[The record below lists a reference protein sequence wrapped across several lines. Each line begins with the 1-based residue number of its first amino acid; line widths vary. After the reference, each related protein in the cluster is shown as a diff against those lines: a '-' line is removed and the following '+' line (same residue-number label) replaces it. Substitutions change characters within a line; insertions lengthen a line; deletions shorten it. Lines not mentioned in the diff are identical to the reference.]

1 MPEKKEKDYDDLY
14 KRYTKKLSEQLD
26 KQGKEEEPITSREY
40 VQFKKE
46 YMPKP
51 MTLYEKACNFSEKT
65 FKIKT
70 DKVKEKNMQ
79 EFIDVAHLNITP
91 EGAMSFSFLF
101 PLLLIFVG
109 TVISITIPML
119 LGSKTNMFFIM
130 FFVLTGLIM
139 IFPLQKMP
147 EFMANTWRLKASNQM
162 VMGVF
167 YIVTYMRHTSNLE
180 LAINFAAEHLGPP
193 LSLDFKKVLW
203 DVENGKYESMK
214 ESLDHYLETW
224 RKWNMEFIE
233 SIHLIESSLYEN
245 SEERRVESLDKA
257 LNVILD
263 ETYEKMLHYAH
274 NLKSPITMLHMIGII
289 LPILGMVILPLLINF
304 VDGVSWYHIAALYN
318 VALPILVYYMG
329 KVILSTRPTGYGEVD
344 ISEQNPELNK
354 YKKILIKISGFE
366 LRIEP
371 MIIALFIGIVLFIIG
386 ISPIIIHKIN
396 PSFDLSIGSFDLLG
410 YRCPQEKTIKCDT
423 SADSTAIGPFGLG
436 ASILSLAVVLSFG
449 IGIGLY
455 YKLKTENVIKIREQ
469 SKKLEEEI
477 ASSIFQLGNRIGD
490 GIPAEIAFGKVAEQI
505 EGTYSGGFFQTV
517 SNNITKMGMNVEQ
530 AIFDPKYGA
539 LVYYPSNLIES
550 TMKVLVESAKK
561 GPQVAAQSLVN
572 VSRYI
577 KEIHKVDERLKD
589 LMADIISSMKSQIS
603 FLTPAIAGIVVG
615 ITSMITT
622 VLGNL
627 SGQAQSIVGQA
638 QGSDV
643 SSFIMLFGEGI
654 PTFYFQL
661 IVGIYVVQIVFILT
675 IIVNSIE
682 NGADKLNER
691 YLLGTNLTKS
701 TILYCA
707 ISLIIIII
715 FNMVASMVM
724 TSITV

>member
-1 MPEKKEKDYDDLY
+1 MPGKNDFDDLY
-14 KRYTKKLSEQLD
+14 KKYTKKLSEQLD
-26 KQGKEEEPITSREY
+26 KNGQEEKPITSREY
-40 VQFKKE
+40 IQFKKE

-51 MTLYEKACNFSEKT
+51 MTMYEKACNFSEKI
-65 FKIKT
+65 FKIKP
-70 DKVKEKNMQ
+70 DKVKEKQMQ

-91 EGAMSFSFLF
+91 TGVMSFSMLF
-101 PLLLIFVG
+101 PIALIFFG
-109 TVISITIPML
+109 SLFGFGLPTLFGSEPSMFL
-119 LGSKTNMFFIM
+119 LFF
-130 FFVLTGLIM
+130 FLIAGVAL
-139 IFPLQKMP
+139 IFPLQRMP
-147 EFMANTWRLKASNQM
+147 EFMANSWRLKASNQM

-193 LSLDFKKVLW
+193 LSLDFKKILW
-203 DVENGKYESMK
+203 NVETSKYESIK
-214 ESLDHYLETW
+214 ESLDHYLESW
-224 RKWNMEFIE
+224 RKWNIEFIE
-233 SIHLIESSLYEN
+233 SIHLIESSLYES
-245 SEERRVESLDKA
+245 SEERRVDALDKA

-289 LPILGMVILPLLINF
+289 LPILGLVILPLLINF
-304 VDGVSWYHIAALYN
+304 TEGVQWYHIATLYN
-318 VALPILVYYMG
+318 VALPIIVFYMG

-354 YKKILIKISGFE
+354 YKNKIIRISGFE
-366 LRIEP
+366 LKISP
-371 MIIALFIGIVLFIIG
+371 LIIALFVGISLFLIGL
-386 ISPIIIHKIN
+386 SPIIIHQIN
-396 PSFDLSIGSFDLLG
+396 PGFDLNIGSFTLIG
-410 YRCPQEKTIKCDT
+410 YKCPQKIPTCKIAEQ
-423 SADSTAIGPFGLG
+423 IGPFGMG

-449 IGIGLY
+449 VGFGLY
-455 YKLKTENVIKIREQ
+455 FKLRSENIIKIREQ

-490 GIPAEIAFGKVAEQI
+490 GIPAEIAFGKVAELM
-505 EGTYSGGFFQTV
+505 EGTYSGGFFATV
-517 SNNITKMGMNVEQ
+517 SNNIRKLGMNVEQ

-539 LVYYPSNLIES
+539 LVYYPSSLIES

-561 GPQVAAQSLVN
+561 GPQIAAQSLVN

-622 VLGNL
+622 VLGSL
-627 SGQAQSIVGQA
+627 SSQAKTITGQA
-638 QGSDV
+638 QGANIQQ
-643 SSFIMLFGEGI
+643 FITLFGDGI

-691 YLLGTNLTKS
+691 YLLGTNLTNS

-715 FNMVASMVM
+715 FNVVASTVM
-724 TSITV
+724 GTITI